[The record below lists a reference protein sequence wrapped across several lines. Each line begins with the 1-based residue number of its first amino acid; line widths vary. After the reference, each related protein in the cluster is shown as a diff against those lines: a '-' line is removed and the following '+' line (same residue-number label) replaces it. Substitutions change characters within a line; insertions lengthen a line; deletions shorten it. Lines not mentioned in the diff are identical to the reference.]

1 MKTSSFFTAHQL
13 LIGATIGV
21 GVFGLPYVFSEAGI
35 VAGLVNLLIVLALNC
50 ALLLLFAQL
59 IIHTKGTRRLPGYAY
74 KYLGPIGGALGAIS
88 VVGSGWGAMLAYIVA
103 GGSFLASL
111 LLPILGGEVVYYQL
125 AFFAVG
131 ALAIL
136 GGLGFISR
144 IEAFLSTIL
153 VALILLLIAGLAPS
167 VELQYLATPINPTIF
182 LPFGVLLFA
191 FCSLPVLPE
200 VVELL
205 GRDSKKTTRAI
216 ISANVLV
223 AVLYAGFAIVV
234 DGVTGYFPAD
244 LALSTIFASVS
255 MPIAIIGSA
264 VGVFATL
271 TSFIILGMNV
281 FEVAMIDYRQRYLP
295 SWIIAVLPPLVFF
308 FIGARSF
315 IDVIRV
321 TGAIFSAGM
330 FIVVIFAY
338 LQAKKHVALT
348 RLLTFPNLLVF
359 ILLFLLVAGSITT
372 LLF

>member
-21 GVFGLPYVFSEAGI
+21 GVFGLPYVFSQAG
-35 VAGLVNLLIVLALNC
+35 VTAGLLNLLLVLALNC
-50 ALLLLFAQL
+50 TLLLLFAQL
-59 IIHTKGTRRLPGYAY
+59 IIHTKGTRRLPGFAY

-131 ALAIL
+131 SLAIL

-144 IEAFLSTIL
+144 IEALLSTIL
-153 VALILLLIAGLAPS
+153 VALILLLIAGLTPS
-167 VELQYLATPINPTIF
+167 VELRYLVDPVHPTIF

-244 LALSTIFASVS
+244 LALSTIFESVS
-255 MPIAIIGSA
+255 TPIAIIGSTI
-264 VGVFATL
+264 GVFATL

-295 SWIIAVLPPLVFF
+295 SWAIAVLPPLVFF
-308 FIGARSF
+308 SIGARDF

-321 TGAIFSAGM
+321 TGAIFTAGM
-330 FIVVIFAY
+330 FIIVLFSY

-348 RLLTFPNLLVF
+348 RFLTFPNALVVLLLVV
-359 ILLFLLVAGSITT
+359 LVAGSIAT